1 MPRSM
6 PASRATI
13 KVTYGVLNGLAFF
26 NPRQPPPGANINHGP
41 IDPANEHPLPI
52 ILLNGTT
59 ATQGT
64 NWGVGAPV
72 LANAG
77 YRVYT
82 FNYGNV
88 TGNPN
93 SPIQATADISELGR
107 RTRRRKSTECS

>member
-1 MPRSM
+1 MPHSM
-6 PASRATI
+6 PASRAASPSRTGSSTGWRSSI
-13 KVTYGVLNGLAFF
+13 RDSRRPARTSTRY
-26 NPRQPPPGANINHGP
+26 
-41 IDPANEHPLPI
+41 IDPTYEHPLPI

-77 YRVYT
+77 YKVYT

-93 SPIQATADISELGR
+93 SPIQATADIR
-107 RTRRRKSTECS
+107 RVG